1 MEEITFTLHVTIVIS
16 LLCILTLLPL
26 YISIPLKN
34 NDYSAANWFV
44 CGFETFLLGGC
55 CATVAYTIGQFVDG
69 LVSEA

>member
-1 MEEITFTLHVTIVIS
+1 MEEITSLLYMSIVIS
-16 LLCILTLLPL
+16 LVFLLCYL

-34 NDYSAANWFV
+34 NDDSAANWFV